1 MRIFSS
7 WHKYI
12 IIGVIVVAGVA
23 GVYAWKTKSSQE
35 ILSPGGTEVSNSAP
49 IAEGMVTW
57 TDEAGFSFQ
66 YPKVLVTNKH
76 EEDNQNYAHVELTH
90 KNHPGNIII
99 WVKDLPKGVTDVASW
114 VKLEK
119 AFAGGTVIDST
130 LGGEPAKKII
140 VGDLLT
146 VGTVSENLLFS
157 VEATMTDKEYWSGVF
172 DSVSTSFAFV
182 TEESSSSQQGA
193 PGGADVDEEEVV
205 E

>member
-7 WHKYI
+7 WHKFI